1 MLRESG
7 RVVAI
12 ESDAVWV
19 ETIRSSL
26 CGSCAAKAGCG
37 QGVVARA
44 AGGKGLVR
52 ALASPNVL
60 AGECALDDEVEI
72 ELPESAILRGSILV
86 YLLPLLLAVCG
97 ALVGDYL
104 TGDVGDVSAI
114 AGFISGLALGF
125 LLVRIIPAWT
135 GQRETFEPRLAA
147 IRKSTPDANVLASG

>member
-37 QGVVARA
+37 Q
-44 AGGKGLVR
+44 
-52 ALASPNVL
+52 
-60 AGECALDDEVEI
+60 
-72 ELPESAILRGSILV
+72 
-86 YLLPLLLAVCG
+86 
-97 ALVGDYL
+97 DYL
-104 TGDVGDVSAI
+104 TGDVGDVPAI